1 MADDKSLIEKQFK
14 LAIDARERLNDNYHK
29 WMTFY
34 YVANGAILV
43 AITTLSSKSENDKG
57 IFTLALIG
65 IFICI
70 LWNLSCKG
78 YYYWSNSW
86 IDIIL
91 RLEKKVIE
99 EEANM
104 VYSVFS
110 KKVVEGEKYSSLPI
124 HPANISTPKLTLIFS
139 FFSMCSWTAFSIY
152 QFLKTFQSTCNCN
165 KGIAIGAIIVSVLLT
180 YLILPTF
187 VKSRRDGHILI

>member
-1 MADDKSLIEKQFK
+1 MADEKLEIEKQFK

-43 AITTLSSKSENDKG
+43 AITTLASKSDNDKG
-57 IFTLALIG
+57 IFVLALIG

-78 YYYWSNSW
+78 YYYWSSNW
-86 IDIIL
+86 INIIL
-91 RLEKKVIE
+91 MLEKKVIE
-99 EEANM
+99 EETNM

-110 KKVVEGEKYSSLPI
+110 KKVVDGEKYSSLPI
-124 HPANISTPKLTLIFS
+124 HSANISTPKLTLIFS
-139 FFSMCSWTAFSIY
+139 FFSICSWTTFSIY
-152 QFLKTFQSTCNCN
+152 QFFKTFHSTCNCN
-165 KGIAIGAIIVSVLLT
+165 NGIVVGAIIISVLLT

-187 VKSRRDGHILI
+187 VKSRQDEHILI